1 MATLIPEQPKEC
13 KYGERIVYEKLG
25 RDLDADWVV
34 MHSLGLHGHETK
46 IWGEADIVVL
56 STKGFFSLEV
66 KGGKVS
72 CLNGVW
78 TFGEPGGLSYQKR
91 EDPWTQAKGTMFAVR
106 QKLVEVDAAFG
117 DLLDGFGVVMPME
130 TFTTIGA
137 EIEPAVLL
145 DRRDFRK
152 DLGYYVGQLQ
162 RHWMSTYQAKHGRTP
177 RLPTRADIQRARQI
191 LRPDVDSA
199 FSLGSYL
206 TGVESSLVQ
215 LSRDQVRASRRMSAN
230 PRTVVRGKAGTG
242 KTVIAV
248 ERARQLAA
256 EGKRVLFLCF
266 NQLLAEHL
274 RSGMSSDP
282 LASKIDVRHVHAL
295 YREVIARAGMLDRL
309 ETAAST
315 EELFAEVFP
324 RTFVEAALEVDLP
337 AWDVLIIDEAQ
348 DLLTPD
354 NIDAF
359 DLMLGDA
366 GINRGRWHI
375 FFDRNQNIYGVDV
388 QDRVEKRLAEAQPA
402 FDDLFEN
409 CRNTRQVAVQ
419 ASIISGIDLA
429 IEGAPEGPECDNVYG
444 RDRKALLAMLEGTV
458 AKLLKQD
465 VRPNDI
471 AVLSTRTRE
480 NSLAAGVGHLAGV
493 PLVDAAYAK
502 DGDMIFSTMHAFKG
516 LERLVVLA
524 VDVDGV
530 GTPERSMLHYA
541 GLSRARGLLHVLLSE
556 EYRSAYAKQAGAFAA
571 RMAGADAGSGE
582 LARAALAETNRR

>member
-1 MATLIPEQPKEC
+1 MATLIPEQPKDC

-25 RDLDADWVV
+25 RDLDADWVIL
-34 MHSLGLHGHETK
+34 HSLGLHGHETK

-56 STKGFFSLEV
+56 STRGFFSLEV

-78 TFGEPGGLSYQKR
+78 TFGEPGGPSYQKR

-106 QKLVEVDAAFG
+106 QKLVDADASFG
-117 DLLDGFGVVMPME
+117 ELLDGFGVVMPME
-130 TFTTIGA
+130 TFTTTGA

-152 DLGYYVGQLQ
+152 SLGYYIGQLQ
-162 RHWMSTYQAKHGRTP
+162 RHWMATYQAKHGRTP

-230 PRTVVRGKAGTG
+230 PRTIVRGKAGTG
-242 KTVIAV
+242 KTVIAI

-274 RSGMSSDP
+274 RTGLSSDP
-282 LASKIDVRHVHAL
+282 LAAKIDVRHVHAL
-295 YREVIARAGMLDRL
+295 YREVIAKAGMLDRL
-309 ETAAST
+309 DAAASAQ
-315 EELFAEVFP
+315 ELFAEVFP

-337 AWDVLIIDEAQ
+337 AWDVLVIDEAQ

-366 GINRGRWHI
+366 GINRGLWHI
-375 FFDRNQNIYGVDV
+375 FFDRNQNIYGVEV

-429 IEGAPEGPECDNVYG
+429 IEGAPEGPDCDNVYG
-444 RDRKALLAMLEGTV
+444 RDRKALLAPLDATV
-458 AKLLKQD
+458 AKLLKQH
-465 VRPNDI
+465 VQPKDI

-480 NSLAAGVGHLAGV
+480 HSLVAGVSHLSGV
-493 PLVDAAYAK
+493 PLVDAAHAK
-502 DGDMIFSTMHAFKG
+502 AGDMIFSTMHAFKG

-524 VDVDGV
+524 VDVDGI
-530 GTPERSMLHYA
+530 GLPERSMLHYA
-541 GLSRARGLLHVLLSE
+541 GLSRARGLLHVFMPE
-556 EYRSAYAKQAGAFAA
+556 DARATYAQQAGAFAT
-571 RMAGADAGSGE
+571 RMAGFTAGAGDASRV
-582 LARAALAETNRR
+582 A

>member
-1 MATLIPEQPKEC
+1 MATLIPDQPKDC

-91 EDPWTQAKGTMFAVR
+91 EDPWTQAKGTLFAVR
-106 QKLVEVDAAFG
+106 KKLIEADAGFA
-117 DLLDGFGVVMPME
+117 DVLDGFGVVMPME
-130 TFTTIGA
+130 TFTTTGA

-145 DRRDFRK
+145 DKREFRRH
-152 DLGYYVGQLQ
+152 LGYYIGQLQ
-162 RHWMSTYQAKHGRTP
+162 RHWLATYQAKHGRAP
-177 RLPTRADIQRARQI
+177 RLPTRADIQRARQV

-206 TGVESSLVQ
+206 TGVESRLIQ
-215 LSRDQVRASRRMSAN
+215 LSRDQIRASRRMSAN
-230 PRTVVRGKAGTG
+230 PRTIVRGKAGTG

-256 EGKRVLFLCF
+256 EGCKVLFLCF
-266 NQLLAEHL
+266 NQLLAEHI
-274 RSGMSSDP
+274 RTGMSTAP
-282 LASKIDVRHVHAL
+282 LAHSIDVRHVHAL
-295 YREVIARAGMLDRL
+295 YREVIAKAGMLSRL
-309 ETAAST
+309 DAAPDT
-315 EELFAEVFP
+315 RELFAEVFP
-324 RTFVEAALEVDLP
+324 RTFVEAALECGLP
-337 AWDVLIIDEAQ
+337 SWDVLVIDEAQ

-375 FFDRNQNIYGVDV
+375 FFDRNQNIYNLDV

-429 IEGAPEGPECDNVYG
+429 IEGAPEGSECNNIYG
-444 RDRKALLAMLEGTV
+444 RDRKALLTTLEAAV
-458 AKLLKQD
+458 AKLVKQD
-465 VRPNDI
+465 VRPQDI

-480 NSLAAGVGHLAGV
+480 NSLVAGVNQLAGV
-493 PLVDAAYAK
+493 ALVDAAAAK

-524 VDVDGV
+524 IDVDGI
-530 GTPERSMLHYA
+530 GEPERSMLHYA
-541 GLSRARGLLHVLLSE
+541 GLSRARGLLHALLPATS
-556 EYRSAYAKQAGAFAA
+556 RAAYVNQAGAFAT
-571 RMAGADAGSGE
+571 RMPAQMSDAPAS
-582 LARAALAETNRR
+582 

>member
-1 MATLIPEQPKEC
+1 MATLIPDQPKDC

-91 EDPWTQAKGTMFAVR
+91 EDPWTQAKGTLFAVR
-106 QKLVEVDAAFG
+106 QKLIEADAAFA
-117 DLLDGFGVVMPME
+117 DVLDGFGVVMPME
-130 TFTTIGA
+130 TFTTTGA

-145 DRRDFRK
+145 DKREFRR
-152 DLGYYVGQLQ
+152 DLGYYIGQLQ
-162 RHWMSTYQAKHGRTP
+162 RHWLATYQARHGRAP

-206 TGVESSLVQ
+206 TGVESRLVQ
-215 LSRDQVRASRRMSAN
+215 LSRDQIRASRRMSAN
-230 PRTVVRGKAGTG
+230 PRTIVRGKAGTG

-256 EGKRVLFLCF
+256 EGCKVLFLCF

-274 RSGMSSDP
+274 RTGMSADP
-282 LASKIDVRHVHAL
+282 LARNIDVRHVHAL
-295 YREVIARAGMLDRL
+295 YREVIAKAGMLDRL
-309 ETAAST
+309 EAAPDT
-315 EELFAEVFP
+315 RELFAEVFP
-324 RTFVEAALEVDLP
+324 RTFVEAALECGLP
-337 AWDVLIIDEAQ
+337 SWDVLVIDEAQ

-375 FFDRNQNIYGVDV
+375 FLDRNQNIYNVDV
-388 QDRVEKRLAEAQPA
+388 QDRVQKRLAEAQPA

-429 IEGAPEGPECDNVYG
+429 IEGAPEGPECHNIYG
-444 RDRKALLAMLEGTV
+444 RDRKALLAMLDAAV
-458 AKLLKQD
+458 ARLLKQD
-465 VRPNDI
+465 VRPQDI

-480 NSLAAGVGHLAGV
+480 NSLVAGVNQLAGV
-493 PLVDAAYAK
+493 TLVEAAAAK

-524 VDVDGV
+524 IDVDRIGE
-530 GTPERSMLHYA
+530 PEQSMLHYA
-541 GLSRARGLLHVLLSE
+541 GLSRARGLLHALLPETS
-556 EYRSAYAKQAGAFAA
+556 RASYAIQAGAFAT
-571 RMAGADAGSGE
+571 RMPAQMSDAPTS
-582 LARAALAETNRR
+582 

>member
-78 TFGEPGGLSYQKR
+78 TFGEPGGRSYQKR

-106 QKLVEVDAAFG
+106 QKLVEVDSSFG

-162 RHWMSTYQAKHGRTP
+162 RHWTATYQAKHGRTP

-230 PRTVVRGKAGTG
+230 PRTIVRGKAGTG

-248 ERARQLAA
+248 ERARQLAG

-274 RSGMSSDP
+274 RSAMSSDP
-282 LASKIDVRHVHAL
+282 LECKFDVRHVHAL
-295 YREVIARAGMLDRL
+295 YREVIARAGMLERL
-309 ETAAST
+309 GTAVST

-324 RTFVEAALEVDLP
+324 RTFVEAALEVELP
-337 AWDVLIIDEAQ
+337 AWDVLVIDEAQ

-429 IEGAPEGPECDNVYG
+429 IEGAPEGPECENVYG
-444 RDRKALLAMLEGTV
+444 RDRKALLAMLEATV

-465 VRPNDI
+465 VRPKDI

-480 NSLAAGVGHLAGV
+480 NSLAAGVGQLAGV
-493 PLVDAAYAK
+493 ALVDAAHAK

-530 GTPERSMLHYA
+530 GALERSMLHYA
-541 GLSRARGLLHVLLSE
+541 GLSRARGLLHVLLPEDS
-556 EYRSAYAKQAGAFAA
+556 RTAYAKQAGAFAV
-571 RMAGADAGSGE
+571 RMAGDDAGGGE
-582 LARAALAETNRR
+582 VPRVAQVGTNRR

>member
-1 MATLIPEQPKEC
+1 MATLIPDQPKDC

-91 EDPWTQAKGTMFAVR
+91 EDPWTQAKGTLFAVR
-106 QKLVEVDAAFG
+106 QKLIEADAAFA
-117 DLLDGFGVVMPME
+117 DVLDGFGVVMPME
-130 TFTTIGA
+130 TFTTTGA

-145 DRRDFRK
+145 DKREFRRN
-152 DLGYYVGQLQ
+152 LGYYIGQLQ
-162 RHWMSTYQAKHGRTP
+162 RHWVATYQAKHGRAP

-191 LRPDVDSA
+191 LRPDVESA

-206 TGVESSLVQ
+206 TGVESRLVQ
-215 LSRDQVRASRRMSAN
+215 LSRDQIRASRRMSAN
-230 PRTVVRGKAGTG
+230 PRTIVRGKAGTG

-256 EGKRVLFLCF
+256 EGCKVLFLCF

-274 RSGMSSDP
+274 RTGMTADP
-282 LASKIDVRHVHAL
+282 LARSIDIRHVHAL
-295 YREVIARAGMLDRL
+295 YREVIAKAGMLDRL
-309 ETAAST
+309 DAAPNT
-315 EELFAEVFP
+315 QELFAEVFP
-324 RTFVEAALEVDLP
+324 RTFVEAALECGLP
-337 AWDVLIIDEAQ
+337 SWDVLVIDEAQ

-366 GINRGRWHI
+366 GVNRGRWHI
-375 FFDRNQNIYGVDV
+375 FFDRNQNIYNVDV

-429 IEGAPEGPECDNVYG
+429 IEGAPEGPECDNIYG
-444 RDRKALLAMLEGTV
+444 RDRKALQALLDATV
-458 AKLLKQD
+458 ARLLKQD
-465 VRPNDI
+465 VRPQDI

-480 NSLAAGVGHLAGV
+480 NSLAAGVNQLAGV
-493 PLVDAAYAK
+493 ALVDAAAAK

-524 VDVDGV
+524 IDVDGI
-530 GTPERSMLHYA
+530 GEPERSMLHYA
-541 GLSRARGLLHVLLSE
+541 GLSRARGLLHALLPDASRAS
-556 EYRSAYAKQAGAFAA
+556 YVKQAGAFAT
-571 RMAGADAGSGE
+571 RMPAHMSN
-582 LARAALAETNRR
+582 TPTS

>member
-1 MATLIPEQPKEC
+1 MATLIPDQPKDC

-56 STKGFFSLEV
+56 STKGFFALEV

-72 CLNGVW
+72 CLKGVW

-106 QKLVEVDAAFG
+106 QKLIEADSAFS
-117 DLLDGFGVVMPME
+117 DVLDGFGVVMPME
-130 TFTTIGA
+130 TFTTTGA

-145 DRRDFRK
+145 DRREFRRN
-152 DLGYYVGQLQ
+152 LGYYIGQLQ
-162 RHWMSTYQAKHGRTP
+162 RHWLATYQAKHGSTP

-206 TGVESSLVQ
+206 TGVESKLVH
-215 LSRDQVRASRRMSAN
+215 LSRDQIRASRRMSAN
-230 PRTVVRGKAGTG
+230 PRTIVRGKAGTG

-256 EGKRVLFLCF
+256 DGCKVLFLCF

-274 RSGMSSDP
+274 RAGMTADP
-282 LASKIDVRHVHAL
+282 LAGRIDVRHVHAL
-295 YREVIARAGMLDRL
+295 YREVIAKAGMLGRL
-309 ETAAST
+309 DAAANT
-315 EELFAEVFP
+315 QELFAEVFP
-324 RTFVEAALEVDLP
+324 RTFVEAALELELP
-337 AWDVLIIDEAQ
+337 AWDVLVIDEAQ

-429 IEGAPEGPECDNVYG
+429 IEGAPEGPECENVYG
-444 RDRKALLAMLEGTV
+444 RDRKAMQTVLDATV
-458 AKLLKQD
+458 ARLLKQD
-465 VRPNDI
+465 VRPQDI

-480 NSLAAGVGHLAGV
+480 NSLAASVSHLAGV
-493 PLVDAAYAK
+493 ALVDVATAK
-502 DGDMIFSTMHAFKG
+502 EGDMIFSTMHSFKG

-524 VDVDGV
+524 VDVDGISE
-530 GTPERSMLHYA
+530 PERSMLHYA
-541 GLSRARGLLHVLLSE
+541 GLSRARGLLHVLLPDGS
-556 EYRSAYAKQAGAFAA
+556 RTSYAKQAGAFAT
-571 RMAGADAGSGE
+571 RMPAHMSNS
-582 LARAALAETNRR
+582 ETS